1 MNAAPLIE
9 ALPSDFTLTL
19 VDVGSAGGLNKRWEP
34 FKQVLSSVL
43 FDPREPAAT
52 GSFGRG
58 ATRVYPVALG
68 DKAGEAELYLTAL
81 ANMSSFLRPDPT
93 VFARYGKKARDA
105 AVTSTEKVPIEPLDE
120 LARRDGFRPDAL
132 KIDTQGSELL
142 VLRGAEQALQSVMLA
157 EIEVSFFTRYVGQ
170 PLFAD
175 IEAFMRERGFELIEL
190 LELKRY
196 RASNS
201 LGIRNMAIPPG
212 ERSGRIAYGNAIFLR
227 SEDQIV
233 RAAQKDS
240 GASLLRAIVG
250 LVAYGKADIAA
261 RLLDVGGDCLAAQR
275 ARLEHGLSEL
285 RRGEG
290 GILARLLG
298 RTG

>member
-1 MNAAPLIE
+1 
-9 ALPSDFTLTL
+9 
-19 VDVGSAGGLNKRWEP
+19 
-34 FKQVLSSVL
+34 
-43 FDPREPAAT
+43 
-52 GSFGRG
+52 
-58 ATRVYPVALG
+58 
-68 DKAGEAELYLTAL
+68 
-81 ANMSSFLRPDPT
+81 
-93 VFARYGKKARDA
+93 
-105 AVTSTEKVPIEPLDE
+105 
-120 LARRDGFRPDAL
+120 
-132 KIDTQGSELL
+132 
-142 VLRGAEQALQSVMLA
+142 MLA

-196 RASNS
+196 RASNT
-201 LGIRNMAIPPG
+201 LGIRNTAIPPG